1 MSISIDFFNLIQNLF
16 FFILLV
22 FFIVLLFFFGGG
34 GFPRESISSTCTVY
48 IHAGILSM
56 HQFLFLMSSVNY
68 LAIVT
73 SRQTIYTVHVYK
85 YKWIFLHLKNL
96 LTVTKI

>member
-1 MSISIDFFNLIQNLF
+1 MSISIDFFDLILF

-22 FFIVLLFFFGGG
+22 FFIVLLFFGGE